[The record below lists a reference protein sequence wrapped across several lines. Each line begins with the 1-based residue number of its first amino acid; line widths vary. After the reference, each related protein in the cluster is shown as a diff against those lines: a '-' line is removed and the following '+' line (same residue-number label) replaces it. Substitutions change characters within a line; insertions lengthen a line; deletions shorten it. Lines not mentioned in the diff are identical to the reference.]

1 MGKLE
6 KLEERQE
13 SLSQEKVRNVLHLLS
28 ILKHDGISVVLFSEG
43 DVGKENS
50 LQVSEKEDT
59 INIL

>member
-28 ILKHDGISVVLFSEG
+28 ILKHDGIWDMLFSEENI
-43 DVGKENS
+43 GKENS

>member
-50 LQVSEKEDT
+50 LQVSEKEDA